1 MLACVLHAG
10 DRFRCW
16 KRILRGM
23 KFSVITIY
31 HTVGLGCEETL
42 LYFFFFL
49 SSQRRKLF
57 SPRARRVGVC
67 LVQGV
72 STECPCK
79 LQLRE
84 GR

>member
-1 MLACVLHAG
+1 VLACVLHAG

-49 SSQRRKLF
+49 FRGENYFPRGLAESGCVWYKVSVQSARASS
-57 SPRARRVGVC
+57 S
-67 LVQGV
+67 
-72 STECPCK
+72 
-79 LQLRE
+79 
-84 GR
+84 